1 MNKTENTCLISDK
14 DTKLIQLGLINN
26 LLTELVAVETGKKER
41 IKNTSDQH
49 GEKQIR

>member
-14 DTKLIQLGLINN
+14 DAKLIKLGLINN

-41 IKNTSDQH
+41 IKNTSDRH
-49 GEKQIR
+49 GEK